1 MRENSPVIE
10 RTRSSGH
17 SIEINKVLKNT
28 YLLLSATL
36 LWSAGMAYMA
46 IAMNVGYISPF
57 IYLAVIFGLSFVLR
71 KTANSSMGLVVTF
84 AFTGFLGFYAGPI
97 VAYYSSTFGSG
108 IVVQALA
115 GTGLIFFG
123 LSGYVLSSKKD
134 FSFMRGMLFTGLMVV
149 MIGYLTYFLASYF
162 FGVHISGL
170 SLAFS
175 ALIVML
181 MSGFILYDTSSI
193 IRGEQTNYILA
204 TVNMYMNIYLL
215 FMHLLNLISAFSG
228 ED

>member
-1 MRENSPVIE
+1 MRENAPVIE
-10 RTRSSGH
+10 RTRGQSL
-17 SIEINKVLKNT
+17 EINKVLKNT
-28 YLLLSATL
+28 YLLLSVTL
-36 LWSAGMAYMA
+36 VWSAAMAYTA
-46 IAMNVGYISPF
+46 IAMNVGFISPF
-57 IYLAVIFGLSFVLR
+57 IYLAVIFGIGFVLR
-71 KTANSSMGLVVTF
+71 KTANSSMGIVVTF

-97 VAYYSSTFGSG
+97 VGHYSSAFGSG

-134 FSFMRGMLFTGLMVV
+134 FSFMRGMLFTGATVIFV
-149 MIGYLTYFLASYF
+149 GYLTYFLANYF
-162 FGVHISGL
+162 FGFHISGL

-175 ALIVML
+175 GLIVIL

-204 TVNMYMNIYLL
+204 TVNMYMNIYLI
-215 FMHLLNLISAFSG
+215 FMHLLNLLSVFSG
-228 ED
+228 DD